1 MADHSC
7 DKGHMKCKSVFSV
20 LMIGDTWSVAAIT
33 SHLCLGSEKCLG
45 QQLQVHSQ
53 LIVVCIYCIDR
64 PQGDRKA
71 FKCHAFFLPAFQ
83 CGHLSLV
90 VCESERGS
98 WMPITR
104 EAFFWYQYHNCLLQ
118 LQILH
123 FYKTP
128 IIYWSP

>member
-7 DKGHMKCKSVFSV
+7 DKGQMKCESVFSV
-20 LMIGDTWSVAAIT
+20 FMIGDTRSVAAIT
-33 SHLCLGSEKCLG
+33 SHLCLS

-53 LIVVCIYCIDR
+53 LIVVCIYWIDR

-71 FKCHAFFLPAFQ
+71 FKCHALFLPAFQ

-90 VCESERGS
+90 ACESEGGS

-104 EAFFWYQYHNCLLQ
+104 EAFF
-118 LQILH
+118 
-123 FYKTP
+123 
-128 IIYWSP
+128 